1 MRHFLNGV
9 EISPRNVLTI
19 GLNSDFTGRPEL
31 LESDV
36 DSVVL
41 PREGREIVLQHIA
54 TQGVFEGIPYTMQT
68 ADGSVL
74 QYYVDLTEETRF
86 RDFEI
91 EVKLKRRYAK
101 DNFFDKANG
110 TSFELMAAKGVVF
123 DLIDVPY
130 IIVKDTAA
138 EMALT
143 LSVTI
148 YVMTKELI
156 DQIVIISQGITQI
169 IDAVTPQTGTG
180 VTFSIGQIATLIIKV
195 LLQIA
200 IAALLLVAI
209 IKMAQQFFEL
219 IFPKIRYFQACKV
232 KELISKGCQY
242 LGFTFQ
248 SNLLDGISGA
258 TILPVPLVKEKC
270 SFWDFI
276 QNDLNFAYTKGY
288 PSASDST
295 PTLGQLI
302 DAMETQFNARTKVLN
317 GVVELERRD
326 YWQNITTNQILPAL
340 NVQND
345 RVEEYTLNTNEVW
358 KRYFIHYQTDSS
370 DLNTLDFY
378 DPTDAEFSTEPLNVV
393 NADLVTIKGLNDVN
407 IPFALGV
414 RKNGLNWLE
423 KLAKGFFEVIDEV
436 VNAFGGNG
444 NLAAQITDRVGVLQI
459 SQQFFVKTKF
469 LYTVGGKQPSNY
481 AAIIQAGAI
490 YNKYHKIN
498 EITLNDYKII
508 SDAPVR
514 ITSEDFVNLLNN
526 NFAEIDGVI
535 CEILTLQYL
544 DEQSKAIIS
553 YKKPF
558 DYASGKVEIIEIT
571 GVSNSSTTNDNC

>member
-31 LESDV
+31 LEADV

-54 TQGVFEGIPYTMQT
+54 TQGVFEGIPYTMET
-68 ADGSVL
+68 ADGSIL
-74 QYYVDLTEETRF
+74 QYYVDLTEETKY

-91 EVKLKRRYAK
+91 EVKLKRRYGK

-123 DLIDVPY
+123 DFIDIPY
-130 IIVKDTAA
+130 VIVKDNAP

-143 LSVTI
+143 LGVSL

-209 IKMAQQFFEL
+209 VKMAQQFFEL
-219 IFPKIRYFQACKV
+219 IFPKVRYFKACKV
-232 KELISKGCQY
+232 KELITKGCQF
-242 LGFTFQ
+242 LGFQFQ

-258 TILPVPLVKEKC
+258 TILPVPLTKEKC
-270 SFWDFI
+270 SFWDFLE
-276 QNDLNFAYTKGY
+276 NDLNFAFTKGY
-288 PSASDST
+288 PTASDST
-295 PTLGQLI
+295 PTLGTLVEAI
-302 DAMETQFNARTKVLN
+302 ELQFNAKTKVRN

-326 YWQNITTNQILPAL
+326 YWQDITTNQILPAL

-345 RVEEYTLNTNEVW
+345 RVGEYSFNTNDIW
-358 KRYFIHYQTDSS
+358 KRYFIHYQTDVS

-378 DPTDAEFSTEPLNVV
+378 DPTDAEFSTEPLNVL

-407 IPFALGV
+407 IPFALGI

-423 KLAKGFFEVIDEV
+423 KVAKGFFEVVDEV

-444 NLAAQITDRVGVLQI
+444 NLASQITDRVGVLQI

-469 LYTVGGKQPSNY
+469 LYTIGGKQPSNY

-490 YNKYHKIN
+490 YNNYHKIN
-498 EITLNDYKII
+498 EITINDYKII

-514 ITSEDFVNLLNN
+514 ITSQDFVNLLNN
-526 NFAEIDGVI
+526 NYAEIDGVI

-553 YKKPF
+553 YKCPF
-558 DYASGKVEIIEIT
+558 DYANGKVEIIEIT
-571 GVSNSSTTNDNC
+571 GVSNSATTNDNC